1 MDDIDQTTILQ
12 LGNEARTPARK
23 KWFRYGQWPVG
34 IRSVQLHTHADAKFK
49 YKKREAP
56 SCSLIERLVVCP
68 DFQKLLEKDRAIG
81 MPTRSLSNYSSC
93 SDPFVLCHVAAFP
106 NGHTFHLAKSPI
118 THHRLY
124 IGDEECMPW
133 AIAQAMKERWGAV
146 TFPKPERPIRKW
158 LCELAHGHAR
168 EVRMGG
174 RVQIRTRGR
183 RIRDCENRPSSIA
196 IERVVLLFL

>member
-1 MDDIDQTTILQ
+1 MVYAQ
-12 LGNEARTPARK
+12 
-23 KWFRYGQWPVG
+23 F
-34 IRSVQLHTHADAKFK
+34 SSTHMRMPNSNT
-49 YKKREAP
+49 KKREAP

-93 SDPFVLCHVAAFP
+93 SDPFVLCPIAAFP
-106 NGHTFHLAKSPI
+106 NRHTFHLAKSPI

-158 LCELAHGHAR
+158 LCELADGHAR
-168 EVRMGG
+168 DVRWPGG
-174 RVQIRTRGR
+174 YRYVRVADGSATAKIGLA
-183 RIRDCENRPSSIA
+183 P
-196 IERVVLLFL
+196 